1 MTLEPLGSLDR
12 ARAAWHGLAEA
23 NGNLFATFEWA
34 EAWCRH
40 FLGDRELHLLA
51 VRREDGTASALLPLV
66 ASRRRP
72 LRVLRWVGDGPADRL
87 GPLCAPEDRPEAAAA
102 VRTALRDLRA
112 DLLVGDAMPLDE
124 GWEPLL
130 GGTALRREAS
140 PVLATEGRSW
150 DEFLASRSRNFR
162 EQVRRRERKLGKEH
176 DLRFRLS
183 DDPDRLDDD
192 MRTLFALHDARWGG
206 GVETFAGPRAAF
218 HLDFARA
225 ALEQG
230 WLRLWLLELD
240 GAPVAA
246 WHGFRYAG
254 CEWYYQMGRD
264 PRFDRQSV
272 GFVLL
277 CHTMREAFD
286 GGVREYRLLRG
297 NEEYKDR
304 FATHDPGL
312 ATVAVART
320 VRGRAAIAAGEAV
333 RRLPD
338 APRRRLVRLTG

>member
-1 MTLEPLGSLDR
+1 MTIEPLGSLER
-12 ARAAWHGLAEA
+12 ARAVWAGLAEPT
-23 NGNLFATFEWA
+23 GNLFATFEWG

-40 FLGDRELHLLA
+40 LLGGRELHLLTC
-51 VRREDGTASALLPLV
+51 RRDDGSAFALLPLV

-72 LRVLRWVGDGPADRL
+72 LRVVKFVGDGPADRL
-87 GPLCAPEDRPEAAAA
+87 GPLCAPEDRPAAARA
-102 VRTALRDLRA
+102 LGRSLRDLRA
-112 DLLVGDAMPLDE
+112 DLLVGDAMPVDE
-124 GWEPLL
+124 GWEGLL
-130 GGTALRREAS
+130 GGTPLRREAN

-183 DDPDRLDDD
+183 DEPDRLDDD

-206 GVETFAGPRAAF
+206 NADTFAGPRAAF

-225 ALEQG
+225 ALERG

-240 GAPVAA
+240 GEAAAA
-246 WHGFRYAG
+246 WYGFRYDG

-264 PRFDRQSV
+264 PRRDRQSV

-277 CHTMREAFD
+277 CHTMRDAFD
-286 GGVREYRLLRG
+286 AGVREYRLLRG
-297 NEEYKDR
+297 DEEYKDR
-304 FATHDPGL
+304 FATHDPAL

-320 VRGRAAIAAGEAV
+320 PAGRAAIAAAGAV
-333 RRLPD
+333 RRMPEG
-338 APRRRLVRLTG
+338 PRRRLVRLTG

>member
-12 ARAAWHGLAEA
+12 ARAVWHGLAESH
-23 NGNLFATFEWA
+23 GNLFATFEWA

-40 FLGDRELHLLA
+40 LLGGRELHLLA
-51 VRREDGTASALLPLV
+51 IRREDGTASALLPLV
-66 ASRRRP
+66 ATPRRP
-72 LRVLRWVGDGPADRL
+72 LRVLRGVGDGPADRL
-87 GPLCAPEDRPEAAAA
+87 GPLCAPEDRPEAARA
-102 VRTALRDLRA
+102 VRAALGELRA
-112 DLLVGDAMPLDE
+112 DVLVGDAMPVED
-124 GWEPLL
+124 GWEGLL
-130 GGTALRREAS
+130 GGTTVRREAN

-176 DLRFRLS
+176 DLRFRLC
-183 DDPDRLDDD
+183 DEPDRLEDD
-192 MRTLFALHDARWGG
+192 MRTLFALHDARWEGATG
-206 GVETFAGPRAAF
+206 TFTGRQAAF

-225 ALEQG
+225 ALDQG

-240 GAPVAA
+240 GTAVAA
-246 WHGFRYAG
+246 WYGFRYAG
-254 CEWYYQMGRD
+254 AEWYYQMGRD
-264 PRFDRQSV
+264 PQYDRQSV

-286 GGVREYRLLRG
+286 AGVREYRLLRG

-304 FATHDPGL
+304 FATGDHGL
-312 ATVAVART
+312 ATVVLPRT
-320 VRGRAAIAAGEAV
+320 ARGRAAIAAGGLA

-338 APRRRLVRLTG
+338 GPRRRLSRLTG